1 MSFEDDSFKLVDTD
15 SDKDLG
21 LFPVDVVEFSVDT
34 EWYFEG
40 AWLSLVSYLDGEYPS
55 MSVGEAMASQDDDG
69 HLGVWAR
76 FEFIDSVMW
85 LRVMT
90 FSPFHW
96 VWKSVECN

>member
-40 AWLSLVSYLDGEYPS
+40 A
-55 MSVGEAMASQDDDG
+55 
-69 HLGVWAR
+69 
-76 FEFIDSVMW
+76 
-85 LRVMT
+85 
-90 FSPFHW
+90 
-96 VWKSVECN
+96 